1 MYNGCTLFRRL
12 GKIGGRVMSKGGA
25 SRDGEPVNGVAG
37 LNSLRSLDAS
47 VGRNPDIP
55 SDTSYDAWQRI
66 VDTIKSY

>member
-1 MYNGCTLFRRL
+1 
-12 GKIGGRVMSKGGA
+12 MSKGGA